1 MKKKQVLTL
10 ILTIITSFVYG
21 QNKKELNET
30 INKLRV
36 DSTALELTIEE
47 NTLMISSL
55 NKEILDSKELN
66 TVLHE
71 ETQIQLLEFQKIEE
85 LMKES
90 QSLNTVLHE
99 ETQIQLLEFQKIEE
113 LMKESQ
119 SLNTLLYDS
128 IGKLQK
134 SVDSIKAYS
143 HITRFVQAYYN
154 SLELSEE
161 ENQRQ
166 YEVGDV
172 KFDLDN
178 FSSLIGKNANYSQ
191 KRVDNLSDESYHDR
205 YYIELLSI
213 EEIKFVD
220 DKIIV
225 RTKAMYE
232 ASEMGSFYNDE
243 QLILQDN
250 KGLLKLTSWLDVD
263 LYKMEP
269 SEYEHMENF
278 TKDDFYKWLGSFNK
292 N

>member
-1 MKKKQVLTL
+1 MKKKQILTL
-10 ILTIITSFVYG
+10 ILTIITSFLFS

-30 INKLRV
+30 INKLRL
-36 DSTALELTIEE
+36 DSTALELKIEE

-66 TVLHE
+66 TALHE
-71 ETQIQLLEFQKIEE
+71 KNQIQLLEFQKIEE
-85 LMKES
+85 LMKEI
-90 QSLNTVLHE
+90 QSV
-99 ETQIQLLEFQKIEE
+99 
-113 LMKESQ
+113 
-119 SLNTLLYDS
+119 NTLLCDS
-128 IGKLQK
+128 LGKLQK

-143 HITRFVQAYYN
+143 HITHFVQAFYN

-166 YEVGDV
+166 YEFGDV

-178 FSSLIGKNANYSQ
+178 FSSLIGKNANYSE
-191 KRVDNLSDESYHDR
+191 KRVENLSDESYHDR

-213 EEIKFVD
+213 EEIKFVS

-225 RTKAMYE
+225 RTKVMY
-232 ASEMGSFYNDE
+232 AGYEMGSFYNE
-243 QLILQDN
+243 ELLTLQDK

-263 LYKMEP
+263 LFKMEP

>member
-1 MKKKQVLTL
+1 MIKKQILTL

-30 INKLRV
+30 INKLRI
-36 DSTALELTIEE
+36 DSTALELSIKE

-55 NKEILDSKELN
+55 NEEILDSKELN
-66 TVLHE
+66 TVLHKKNK
-71 ETQIQLLEFQKIEE
+71 IQLLEFKKIEE
-85 LMKES
+85 LM
-90 QSLNTVLHE
+90 N
-99 ETQIQLLEFQKIEE
+99 ETH
-113 LMKESQ
+113 SV
-119 SLNTLLYDS
+119 NTLLYDS

-143 HITRFVQAYYN
+143 HITRFVQAFYN

-166 YEVGDV
+166 
-172 KFDLDN
+172 
-178 FSSLIGKNANYSQ
+178 NANYSE
-191 KRVDNLSDESYHDR
+191 KRVNNLSDESYHDR

-213 EEIKFVD
+213 EGIKFVN

-225 RTKAMYE
+225 MTKAMYFG
-232 ASEMGSFYNDE
+232 SEMGSFYNE
-243 QLILQDN
+243 ERLTLQDN

-278 TKDDFYKWLGSFNK
+278 TKDDFYQWLGSFNK

>member
-36 DSTALELTIEE
+36 DSTALELSIEENTLISTALELTIEE

-71 ETQIQLLEFQKIEE
+71 KNQIQLLEFQKIEE

-90 QSLNTVLHE
+90 QSV
-99 ETQIQLLEFQKIEE
+99 
-113 LMKESQ
+113 
-119 SLNTLLYDS
+119 NTLLYDS

-143 HITRFVQAYYN
+143 HITRFVQAFYN
-154 SLELSEE
+154 SLELSKE

-172 KFDLDN
+172 NFDLGN
-178 FSSLIGKNANYSQ
+178 FSSLIDKNANYSE

-213 EEIKFVD
+213 EEIKFVN

-225 RTKAMYE
+225 RTKVMY
-232 ASEMGSFYNDE
+232 AGSEMGSFYNE
-243 QLILQDN
+243 ERLTLQDN

>member
-90 QSLNTVLHE
+90 QSLNT
-99 ETQIQLLEFQKIEE
+99 
-113 LMKESQ
+113 
-119 SLNTLLYDS
+119 LLYDS

-143 HITRFVQAYYN
+143 HITRFVQVYYN

-178 FSSLIGKNANYSQ
+178 F
-191 KRVDNLSDESYHDR
+191 
-205 YYIELLSI
+205 
-213 EEIKFVD
+213 
-220 DKIIV
+220 
-225 RTKAMYE
+225 
-232 ASEMGSFYNDE
+232 
-243 QLILQDN
+243 
-250 KGLLKLTSWLDVD
+250 
-263 LYKMEP
+263 
-269 SEYEHMENF
+269 
-278 TKDDFYKWLGSFNK
+278 
-292 N
+292 

>member
-10 ILTIITSFVYG
+10 ILTIITSFVYS

-30 INKLRV
+30 IYKLRL
-36 DSTALELTIEE
+36 DSTALELSIEE

-71 ETQIQLLEFQKIEE
+71 KNQIQLLEFQKIEE

-90 QSLNTVLHE
+90 QSV
-99 ETQIQLLEFQKIEE
+99 
-113 LMKESQ
+113 
-119 SLNTLLYDS
+119 NTLLYDS

-134 SVDSIKAYS
+134 SIVSIKAYS
-143 HITRFVQAYYN
+143 HITRFVQAFYN

-178 FSSLIGKNANYSQ
+178 FSALIGKNANYSE
-191 KRVDNLSDESYHDR
+191 KRVNNLSDESYHDR

-213 EEIKFVD
+213 EEIKFVN

-225 RTKAMYE
+225 RTKVMY
-232 ASEMGSFYNDE
+232 AGSEMGSFYNE
-243 QLILQDN
+243 ERLTLQDN